1 MSASQPAIPHLCLF
15 DERTDGERLD
25 AALHRMMPEHSR
37 NLFSRLIK
45 EGHVLLN
52 GSRAKP
58 SSSVKAGDCAE
69 ITFSFPPLP
78 EHKPIPEGCVI
89 PIIAE
94 YEHFLIINK
103 PPHLMVHV
111 PSPRSGAFTV
121 VDWLLAHF
129 KEIKNVGASDRPGIV
144 HRLDKDTS
152 GIMVVPRTPYAHARF
167 GELFRTRAIKK
178 TYLAIAEGH
187 TPRSGSI
194 EYGIDRHP
202 SLGKMIHTYAGGRA
216 SLTNYQVREYFDQHS
231 LLEVAPVTGR
241 THQIRVHCAAIGH
254 PLLGDELY
262 GRKSKIMRRQAL
274 HAHSLRFVFDGE
286 EYSFSAEPPADFIE
300 AISQLRLMK
309 EKRETP

>member
-1 MSASQPAIPHLCLF
+1 MSASQPAISHSCIF
-15 DERTDGERLD
+15 DERTDGARLD
-25 AALHRMMPEHSR
+25 AALHTMLPEHSR
-37 NLFSRLIK
+37 NLLHRLITH
-45 EGHVLLN
+45 GHVLLN
-52 GSRAKP
+52 GNQVKP
-58 SSSVKAGDCAE
+58 SSRVKAGDRAE
-69 ITFSFPPLP
+69 ITFVFPPLP

-152 GIMVVPRTPYAHARF
+152 GIMVIPRTAFAHAYF
-167 GELFRTRAIKK
+167 GDLFRTRAIKK
-178 TYLAIAEGH
+178 TYLALVEGH
-187 TPRSGSI
+187 PPRSGSI

-202 SLGKMIHTYAGGRA
+202 ALGKMIHTYAGGRA
-216 SLTNYQVREYFDQHS
+216 SLTHYTVHEYFAQQS
-231 LLEVAPVTGR
+231 LLEVSPVTGR

-254 PLLGDELY
+254 PLVGDELY
-262 GRKSKIMRRQAL
+262 GRRSKLIRRQAL
-274 HAHSLRFVFDGE
+274 HAHCLRFIFDGTQ
-286 EYSFSAEPPADFIE
+286 YSFTAEPPADFCD
-300 AISQLRLMK
+300 ALSLLRAQEMP
-309 EKRETP
+309 ETP